1 MEFLYFNQVHNMIF
15 YRMINICARLRA
27 DNEIPPV
34 PPADKQLIIAEDGT
48 FIVSEDGKFLITE

>member
-1 MEFLYFNQVHNMIF
+1 MIF